1 MSSEIRA
8 RFRIVTPMF
17 LSGADQKKAADTI
30 RPPSIKGALR
40 FWWRALHWEAI
51 LKAESSAS
59 DALKQLH
66 QMEAELFGAAARS
79 DRPGLGQAPFSIR
92 VDYTHPGQNRSV
104 TDWPKNNTGSGYLGY
119 GLFETNK
126 EPNHR
131 VALQE
136 NDTFDLMI
144 RFRKGVS
151 DAQKE
156 TLQRTLSAFGLLGGL
171 GSRGMRRG
179 FGSVSLV
186 ELDGKSV
193 VPADIDAYFESIQSL
208 GSYSLDGRGF
218 PLTAFSKETSIVPLA
233 KGKRARAVHGE
244 MGNQYKQYRGE
255 GKLRGKQKIPF
266 GLPLAKVDEQNR
278 RASPLMFHVHALQDE
293 FLGVAVC
300 FPNQFHPKVTI
311 PGYGVVTSFLDHYS
325 LRAGRGHV

>member
-17 LSGADQKKAADTI
+17 LSGADQKKVADTI

-40 FWWRALHWEAI
+40 FWWRALHWETV
-51 LKAESSAS
+51 LKTEGSVS

-66 QMEAELFGAAARS
+66 QMEAELFGAAARK
-79 DRPGLGQAPFSIR
+79 DRPSLGQAPFSIR
-92 VDYTHPGQNRSV
+92 VDYTHPGQNCSV
-104 TDWPKNNTGSGYLGY
+104 TDWPKNNTGSGYLGF

-126 EPNHR
+126 EPSHR
-131 VALQE
+131 VALRE
-136 NDTFDLMI
+136 NGTFDLMV
-144 RFRKGVS
+144 RFRKGVP
-151 DAQKE
+151 DAKKE
-156 TLQRTLSAFGLLGGL
+156 ALQRTISAFGLLGGL

-193 VPADIDAYFESIQSL
+193 VPAGSSAYFQSIQSL
-208 GSYSLDGRGF
+208 GSYSLDGHDF
-218 PLTAFSKETSIVPLA
+218 PLTAFSRETSIVPLA
-233 KGKRARAVHGE
+233 RGNRARSVHSE
-244 MGNQYKQYRGE
+244 MGNQYKQYRGQE

-293 FLGVAVC
+293 LLGVVAC

-311 PGYGVVTSFLDHYS
+311 PGYGVVTSFLDHYR
-325 LRAGRGHV
+325 LKA